1 MKKKFMFL
9 FKKRNFCAFCSEL
22 NLRSTLELNKA
33 KSGRIIKWLL
43 LHADEVIS
51 LIESNTLISPLDL
64 LTHARQMTQNI
75 RVSPDDWVLA
85 SALHHANISVKI
97 GSEFYDDNPSIIC
110 IEMALKN
117 ALLITDVTFLYDFD
131 FNMQLYSF
139 VTCAGQSEESIFLAT
154 IFTALHWNI
163 LVSTFHYF
171 LCTPFACNID
181 FWFWS
186 MEFRLDSKNKH
197 FIIFRVTRM

>member
-1 MKKKFMFL
+1 MFL

-85 SALHHANISVKI
+85 LALHHANISVKR
-97 GSEFYDDNPSIIC
+97 GSEYYDDNPSISC
-110 IEMALKN
+110 AEMALKS
-117 ALLITDVTFLYDFD
+117 ALSITDVTFLYDFD

-154 IFTALHWNI
+154 IHGAPLEHI
-163 LVSTFHYF
+163 SFHYF
-171 LCTPFACNID
+171 LCTLFACNID